1 MYISLFKFLLEW
13 DLIMKRMQELNI
25 KEEGTEII
33 KKAIL
38 HKEGEQMRLKYS
50 NCFLFIIQIFIILSE

>member
-1 MYISLFKFLLEW
+1 
-13 DLIMKRMQELNI
+13 MKRMQELNI